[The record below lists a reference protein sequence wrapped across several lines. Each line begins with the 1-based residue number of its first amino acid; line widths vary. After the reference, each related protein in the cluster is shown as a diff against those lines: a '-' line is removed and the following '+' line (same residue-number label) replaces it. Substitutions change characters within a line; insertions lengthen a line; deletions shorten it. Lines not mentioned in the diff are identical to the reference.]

1 MRGDAQKDFQAEASD
16 HCVVGV
22 SGQCGSSLDTDLL
35 TEPKAGCIDVPP
47 AHFKEHF
54 ENLFSKVSEQQTLNL
69 TEDKVGPKSEVRTD

>member
-1 MRGDAQKDFQAEASD
+1 
-16 HCVVGV
+16 
-22 SGQCGSSLDTDLL
+22 
-35 TEPKAGCIDVPP
+35 VPP